1 MKVNLWSNIKRR
13 VTRKKVFK
21 PWEEKQI
28 MEEIFSSAW
37 VESLTWVSD
46 SEITKEWFNKIIL
59 DNLTNKWK
67 RSSDQKTWYNIWV
80 EKIESLDSIDID
92 FAKKLIDL
100 LKVSDITR
108 LFKKWKFWNS
118 KDIKLYIYNKYKTE
132 VFLYWANLDLFE
144 ELTEMKLKD
153 KDLSDVARVK
163 ISAILKQF
171 KGE

>member
-1 MKVNLWSNIKRR
+1 
-13 VTRKKVFK
+13 
-21 PWEEKQI
+21 